1 MTPGGAGNQP
11 PTAPLRV
18 VLVDDQTLVREAFA
32 LLLDRLT
39 GIDVVGIA
47 GDGPQ
52 ALAVVG
58 ATAPDVV
65 LVDLRMPGWDG
76 AETTRRV
83 RAAHPQVAVLVLTTY
98 LHDAAVMP
106 ALHAGALGV
115 VGKDC
120 TPEHVAD
127 AIRDVHAGHPVLPG
141 SAQRALLA
149 TPRGPDGRGPDGV
162 RRAALSGREV
172 EVLRLLAEGRR
183 NADIAARLGVSVPTV
198 KTHVNNVFAK
208 LGVRDRTA
216 AVAAAAA
223 LGLLA

>member
-1 MTPGGAGNQP
+1 VRGSGAGDPRGRP

-32 LLLDRLT
+32 LLLDRLP

-47 GDGPQ
+47 ADGPQ
-52 ALAVVG
+52 ALTVVA
-58 ATAPDVV
+58 ATIPDVV

-76 AETTRRV
+76 AETTRRL

-98 LHDAAVMP
+98 LHDAVVMP

-115 VGKDC
+115 VGKDA
-120 TPEHVAD
+120 TPEDVAD
-127 AIRDVHAGHPVLPG
+127 AIRDVHAGRPVLPG

-149 TPRGPDGRGPDGV
+149 APGAPDGA

-172 EVLRLLAEGRR
+172 EVLRLVAEGHR
-183 NADIAARLGVSVPTV
+183 NAEIATRLGISVPTV
-198 KTHVNNVFAK
+198 KTHVNNAFAK